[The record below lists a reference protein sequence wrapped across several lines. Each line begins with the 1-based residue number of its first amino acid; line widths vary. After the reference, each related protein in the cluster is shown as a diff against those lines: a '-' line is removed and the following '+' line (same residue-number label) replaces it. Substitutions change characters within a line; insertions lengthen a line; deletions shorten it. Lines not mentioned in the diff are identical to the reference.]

1 MDDVTKTMRAEGINR
16 IALLPPHA
24 GGQFAVALNCGG
36 HDGYGDT
43 FEAALAD
50 ALERNADWLHMR
62 RIEA

>member
-1 MDDVTKTMRAEGINR
+1 MDEITTIMRAEGINR
-16 IALLPPHA
+16 IALLPPHL
-24 GGQFAVALNCGG
+24 GNTFMVALNCGG
-36 HDGYGDT
+36 HDGHGDT